1 MPSNVSSSRAIQLE
15 SATTLSGASKS
26 DVSSGIGQIIQ
37 KMPSFGNNFVMGMK
51 LGYTGVKMTL
61 SPILAYRDAKIE
73 KEILGL
79 QADLLDMQIQS
90 IQTQAD
96 DVMRA
101 GHQSSAAVSY
111 QAGQAKSSARASMG
125 ASGVR
130 VNAAGSSAEAL
141 SSIDIVKDM
150 QRNQIVANAVAQSW
164 GYRRQTVNLQ
174 NQVLAIESAKRNITP
189 WAAAVTTHLS
199 DVMSSMSMV
208 GDMFGNGKGGALNS
222 ETWQNAGS
230 FISNMFSGG

>member
-1 MPSNVSSSRAIQLE
+1 MPSNVNSSRSVQLE
-15 SATTLSGASKS
+15 SATSLSGASKS
-26 DVSSGIGQIIQ
+26 DVTSSIGQIIQ
-37 KMPSFGNNFVMGMK
+37 QMPSFSNNFVM
-51 LGYTGVKMTL
+51 
-61 SPILAYRDAKIE
+61 AKIE

-101 GHQSSAAVSY
+101 GHQASAAVSY

-150 QRNQIVANAVAQSW
+150 QRNQIMANAVAQSW